1 MMTEEDW
8 FMAGIYIHIPF
19 CKTKCHYCDFYKS
32 TDFGAK
38 TDFLSALKKEIE
50 WRKRELDGERIAS
63 IYFGGGTPSVLKIEE
78 IREILSLIEVDYQ
91 LEKDVEITLEANP
104 DDLTDSF
111 LSGLKT
117 TKINRLSIGT
127 QSFHDHDL
135 KSMNRR
141 HNSRQAINSIKAAQQ
156 AGIQNIS
163 IDLIYGLP
171 NQTLADWEAN
181 VEQAVALDVQHI
193 SAYHLTYH
201 EGTVFYKYLKSG
213 KIKELPDELSL
224 DQFKLLLARLKSAG
238 FEQYEISNFARNESY
253 SRHNKAYWERKKYL
267 GFGPSA
273 HSFDHKTRR
282 WNVSSLRKYLQA
294 IEAETSF
301 WETEILSE
309 QDQYNDYMITSL
321 RTKWG
326 ISRSYLHA
334 NFEPKFH
341 HFFQEQAEKYL
352 ISKHMRF
359 EDDVYRLSTEGLFIS
374 DKIMEELFYIE

>member
-1 MMTEEDW
+1 
-8 FMAGIYIHIPF
+8 MAGIYIHIPF

-38 TDFLSALKKEIE
+38 TDFLSALKKEID
-50 WRKRELDGERIAS
+50 WRKHELDGESIAS
-63 IYFGGGTPSVLKIEE
+63 IYFGGGTPSVLKIDE
-78 IREILSLIEVDYQ
+78 INEILHLIDTGYQ
-91 LEKDVEITLEANP
+91 LEEDIEVTLEANP
-104 DDLTDSF
+104 DDLTELF
-111 LSGLKT
+111 LDRLNT
-117 TKINRLSIGT
+117 TRINRLSIGT
-127 QSFHDHDL
+127 QSFNDHDL

-141 HNSRQAINSIKAAQQ
+141 HNSRQAINSIKGAQQ
-156 AGIQNIS
+156 AGVQNIS

-171 NQTLADWEAN
+171 NQTLADWETN
-181 VEQAVALDVQHI
+181 VEQAIALDVQHI

-201 EGTVFYKYLKSG
+201 EDTVFYDYLKSG

-224 DQFKLLLARLKSAG
+224 DQFKLLLNRLKSAG
-238 FEQYEISNFARNESY
+238 FEQYEISNFARNECY

-294 IEAETSF
+294 IESKTSF
-301 WETEILSE
+301 SETEILSE

-326 ISRSYLHA
+326 ISGPYLKE
-334 NFEPKFH
+334 NFDPKFRR
-341 HFFQEQAEKYL
+341 FFQKQAEKYL
-352 ISKHMRF
+352 TSKHLRYA
-359 EDDVYRLSTEGLFIS
+359 DDVYRLSTEGLFIS
-374 DKIMEELFYIE
+374 DKIMEELFFIE

>member
-1 MMTEEDW
+1 
-8 FMAGIYIHIPF
+8 MAGIYIHIPF

-38 TDFLSALKKEIE
+38 TDFLSALKKEID
-50 WRKRELDGERIAS
+50 WRKHELDGESIAS
-63 IYFGGGTPSVLKIEE
+63 IYFGGGTPSVLKIDE
-78 IREILSLIEVDYQ
+78 INEILHLIDTGYQ
-91 LEKDVEITLEANP
+91 LEEDIEVTLEANP
-104 DDLTDSF
+104 DDLTESF
-111 LSGLKT
+111 LERLNST
-117 TKINRLSIGT
+117 RINRLSIGT
-127 QSFHDHDL
+127 QSFNDHDL

-141 HNSRQAINSIKAAQQ
+141 HNSRQAINSIKGAQQ
-156 AGIQNIS
+156 AGVQNIS

-171 NQTLADWEAN
+171 NQTLADWETN
-181 VEQAVALDVQHI
+181 VEQAIALDVQHI

-201 EGTVFYKYLKSG
+201 EGTVFYDYLKSG

-224 DQFKLLLARLKSAG
+224 DQFKLLLNRLKSAG
-238 FEQYEISNFARNESY
+238 FEQYEISNFARNECY

-294 IEAETSF
+294 MEAKTSF
-301 WETEILSE
+301 SETEILSE

-326 ISRSYLHA
+326 ISGPYLKE
-334 NFEPKFH
+334 NFDPKFRR
-341 HFFQEQAEKYL
+341 FFQKQAEKYL
-352 ISKHMRF
+352 TSKHLRYA
-359 EDDVYRLSTEGLFIS
+359 DDVYRLSTEGLFIS
-374 DKIMEELFYIE
+374 DKIMEELFFIE

>member
-1 MMTEEDW
+1 
-8 FMAGIYIHIPF
+8 MAGIYIHIPF

-38 TDFLSALKKEIE
+38 TDFLSALKKEID
-50 WRKRELDGERIAS
+50 WRKHELDGESIAS
-63 IYFGGGTPSVLKIEE
+63 IYFGGGTPSVLKIDE
-78 IREILSLIEVDYQ
+78 INEILHLIDTGYQQEEDIEV
-91 LEKDVEITLEANP
+91 TLEANP
-104 DDLTDSF
+104 DDLTELF
-111 LSGLKT
+111 LDRLNT
-117 TKINRLSIGT
+117 TRINRLSIGT
-127 QSFHDHDL
+127 QSFNDHDL

-141 HNSRQAINSIKAAQQ
+141 HNSRQAINSIKGAQQ
-156 AGIQNIS
+156 AGVQNIS

-171 NQTLADWEAN
+171 NQTLADWETN
-181 VEQAVALDVQHI
+181 VEQAIALDVQHI

-201 EGTVFYKYLKSG
+201 EDTVFYDYLKSG

-224 DQFKLLLARLKSAG
+224 DQFKLLLNRLKSAG
-238 FEQYEISNFARNESY
+238 FEQYEISNFARNECY

-294 IEAETSF
+294 IESKTSF
-301 WETEILSE
+301 SETEILSE

-326 ISRSYLHA
+326 ISGPYLKE
-334 NFEPKFH
+334 NFDPKFRR
-341 HFFQEQAEKYL
+341 FFQKQAEKYL
-352 ISKHMRF
+352 TSKHLRYA
-359 EDDVYRLSTEGLFIS
+359 DDVYRLSTEGLFIS
-374 DKIMEELFYIE
+374 DKIMEELFFIE